1 MKVIFNELEH
11 LARLKS
17 IREISND
24 AVIDC
29 LWDSYDCVRAWSAWY
44 VGTMSEQD
52 FIPITD
58 NEERT
63 LEISEGALAPA
74 IAYIQEL
81 KEKNDS
87 LESEIMKLKGE
98 NNDS

>member
-11 LARLKS
+11 LARLKQ
-17 IREISND
+17 IREISNV
-24 AVIDC
+24 AVADS
-29 LWDSYDCVRAWSAWY
+29 LWCSYDCNRVWEAWY
-44 VGTMSEQD
+44 VGTMSEGD
-52 FIPITD
+52 FSPVWD
-58 NEERT
+58 DEERT

-87 LESEIMKLKGE
+87 LELEIMKLKGE